1 MRRRA
6 FTLIELLV
14 VIAIIAVLIG
24 LLLPAVQKV
33 REAAN
38 VSTCRNNLKQMGLAF
53 ANHHDTYK
61 CYPSGGLDWT
71 ATAVKKKFY
80 PAQRWA
86 PYFPLARR
94 PADFPTQVEKQLRG
108 LLRAHPKVAAAF
120 ERHQPYQPGKTE
132 LGYLKAL
139 SNANKHQDFTA
150 QERETM
156 RQIRAGDE
164 RGSITFIH
172 AAEQGATGMWI
183 HPDAQVSFGGRP
195 VDPTTLAPLDGG
207 PKPYQE
213 TIYVDWRFVDPPVS
227 VLPTLEALADHVRE
241 AVEDIRGE
249 AQL

>member
-1 MRRRA
+1 MA
-6 FTLIELLV
+6 SV
-14 VIAIIAVLIG
+14 AVLLRKIDEG
-24 LLLPAVQKV
+24 VAEV
-33 REAAN
+33 REHYEADLAAKELSDDTLYAIRG
-38 VSTCRNNLKQMGLAF
+38 VVQDCQST
-53 ANHHDTYK
+53 
-61 CYPSGGLDWT
+61 LDWT